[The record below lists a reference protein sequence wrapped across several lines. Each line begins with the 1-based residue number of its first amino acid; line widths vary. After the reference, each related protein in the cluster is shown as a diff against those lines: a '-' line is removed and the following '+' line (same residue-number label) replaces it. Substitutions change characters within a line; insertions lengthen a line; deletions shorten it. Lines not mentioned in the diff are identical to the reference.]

1 MSQKKQDRINAYN
14 YILKKIR
21 EAGYFQY
28 DRSYPKTNDY
38 YLSLDDLDKLRN
50 GLSDPDE
57 QLVLTLKQLLK
68 QVASE
73 VEIDKNLVKP
83 FQ

>member
-1 MSQKKQDRINAYN
+1 MAYKKQGRIDAYS
-14 YILKKIR
+14 YILRKIR

-28 DRSYPKTNDY
+28 DRSYPRTNDY
-38 YLSLDDLDKLRN
+38 YLALDDLDKLRN

-57 QLVLTLKQLLK
+57 QLVLTLKKLLK
-68 QVASE
+68 HVASE
-73 VEIDKNLVKP
+73 AEINKFLVEP